1 MLQCKNVGL
10 TYPAGKG
17 TVDVLR
23 RLNLTLPAYGLVL
36 ISGPAASGKTALLR
50 ILAGLELP
58 SRGTVIF
65 DGAETTR
72 WSENRRAEWRR
83 RCGFAS
89 EVLLLP
95 DRTLGE
101 NLVLAAETATG
112 HADAAK
118 EEKILSLLG
127 LDGCA
132 DKAPGQLSDRE
143 RKLGALACAAV
154 RDPEV
159 LLVDAPDG
167 DDPGVMSV
175 LRIWS
180 NDRLVIV
187 TSRDERFFSGQE
199 DVSVRLVPGEPAEI
213 FGEPETAGRG
223 SRGGR
228 PAAGGAW
235 TRALRG
241 LMGRSGCVG
250 ARLGGTFA
258 SALALC
264 LGLSVLFGGAE
275 RAAAIQADT
284 LAAYPVV
291 FTAENVSDGDLDALG
306 RYYETEM
313 DIHSASLQ
321 RTWAISPMIWAL
333 DSDGSVRQVNPEPG
347 TGTALWSEM
356 PDGDAIRSSRYRLA
370 AGRWPERY
378 DEAAVLLDSRG
389 NIDRACLEALGL
401 STEQASA
408 GVSYT
413 ELMRLSF
420 RVVLPTDRYVQNVDG
435 TWGYIGND
443 AAVMAATVK
452 AALPLK
458 IVGILR
464 PSSKGSQAGVGGALY
479 LSDLTKWVKTS
490 IASSRLVTAQTA
502 SPGTDV
508 LTNRPF
514 DASAH
519 STDPAEQRR
528 TLQRHVT
535 SLSGAEQAALYE
547 KITGDAVDETM
558 AQDSMLKLL
567 DVMTDDALSV
577 LYVQEIESGVSP
589 VTYEENMRS
598 FGALDADTV
607 TGLRLYAGTFA
618 YRGELIDLADGY
630 EKRVIYSD
638 DAEGIIAA
646 GAELMA
652 NTERIYPVLGGV
664 LIALGLLGA
673 LLSARLPLRC
683 RKRESAVLR
692 ALGVTDGAAP
702 GLARE
707 GLILG
712 LLGGAA
718 GALTVLALG
727 TVFGGELFGID
738 LRLTWEA
745 AAGTILGAAALG
757 FLAGAMFER
766 KGDSP
771 AEALQDA
778 DH

>member
-23 RLNLTLPAYGLVL
+23 RLNLTLPAFGLVL

-58 SRGTVIF
+58 SRGTVAF
-65 DGAETTR
+65 NGADTTR

-83 RCGFAS
+83 CCGFAS
-89 EVLLLP
+89 ESLLLP

-101 NLVLAAETATG
+101 NILLAAETATG
-112 HADAAK
+112 SRSGEK
-118 EEKILSLLG
+118 EEKLISLLELG
-127 LDGCA
+127 GST
-132 DKAPGQLSDRE
+132 DKTPGQLSDRE
-143 RKLGALACAAV
+143 RKRGALACAAV
-154 RDPEV
+154 RDPEI
-159 LLVDAPDG
+159 LLADAPDP
-167 DDPGVMSV
+167 DDGVVLSM

-187 TSRDERFFSGQE
+187 ASRDGQLFGGQE
-199 DVSVRLVPGEPAEI
+199 DVSVRLTPGEAAEV
-213 FGEPETAGRG
+213 FGEPETAGR
-223 SRGGR
+223 SDREGR
-228 PAAGGAW
+228 PAPGGTW
-235 TRALRG
+235 TRALHG
-241 LMGRSGCVG
+241 LVGRSGCAG
-250 ARLGGTFA
+250 TRLGGTFA
-258 SALALC
+258 AALALC

-275 RAAAIQADT
+275 RAAAIQAET

-306 RYYETEM
+306 RYYESEM

-333 DSDGSVRQVNPEPG
+333 DSDGRVEQVNPEPG

-356 PDGDAIRSSRYRLA
+356 PDGDALRASSYRLV

-413 ELMRLSF
+413 ELMRLSY

-443 AAVMAATVK
+443 AAVMGAVVR

-464 PSSKGSQAGVGGALY
+464 PGAKGSQAGVGGALY
-479 LSDLTKWVKTS
+479 LSDLTRWVQTS
-490 IASSRLVTAQTA
+490 ITSSRLVTAQTA

-535 SLSGAEQAALYE
+535 ALSGAEQAALYE
-547 KITGDAVDETM
+547 KITGDAVDETA

-567 DVMTDDALSV
+567 DVMTDDALAS

-607 TGLRLYAGTFA
+607 TGLRLYANSFA
-618 YRGELIDLADGY
+618 YRGELIALADGY
-630 EKRVIYSD
+630 DRRVLYSD

-646 GAELMA
+646 GADLLG
-652 NTERIYPVLGGV
+652 NSERIYPVLGGV

-673 LLSARLPLRC
+673 LLASRLPLRC
-683 RKRESAVLR
+683 RRKESAVLR
-692 ALGVTDGAAP
+692 ALGVSEGAAP
-702 GLARE
+702 ALARE
-707 GLILG
+707 GLLLG
-712 LLGGAA
+712 LLGGAS
-718 GALTVLALG
+718 GALTALALG
-727 TVFGGELFGID
+727 TVTGGELFGIGLD
-738 LRLTWEA
+738 LTWQA
-745 AAGTILGAAALG
+745 AAGTILGTALLG

-766 KGDSP
+766 RGDSP
-771 AEALQDA
+771 AEALLDA
-778 DH
+778 ER